1 MSIKLL
7 QFKIKKLVTE
17 KNVKQPPRGVL
28 SKILLRTPLG
38 GSFWIRF
45 MERISV
51 IVQLL
56 PSLISS
62 IPDL

>member
-1 MSIKLL
+1 MAIKLL
-7 QFKIKKLVTE
+7 QFKIKKLITE
-17 KNVKQPPRGVL
+17 NVKQPPRGVL

>member
-7 QFKIKKLVTE
+7 QFKIKKLVTK

-28 SKILLRTPLG
+28 SKILQRTPLG